1 MVLFWYWWRK
11 KTHVGSSPPIFEDI
25 PKLSWAETAT
35 QTWKQTPWNC
45 CLMSDESQIALARQ
59 TYFFLSFSHFSWE
72 GFIPYGVRG
81 HQTGLAKWGV
91 TTLGDQEDTSLMII
105 GPPDLIAVPSLPR
118 ISPFVVLQNTDIFT
132 GILGLK
138 PVIGIGRSA
147 SLSKNVQLIF
157 V

>member
-1 MVLFWYWWRK
+1 M
-11 KTHVGSSPPIFEDI
+11 
-25 PKLSWAETAT
+25 
-35 QTWKQTPWNC
+35 
-45 CLMSDESQIALARQ
+45 
-59 TYFFLSFSHFSWE
+59 
-72 GFIPYGVRG
+72 
-81 HQTGLAKWGV
+81 